1 MINELYITNIISS
14 REFNNEEKIKSIL
27 QLFRVSFEDKQQMIN
42 DQANLISSQQKL
54 IEIIVQNKNA
64 NEINDNNNNNNTEN
78 AIIGHN
84 SVIGNDLNITNENNN
99 NHAIKPLYKVF
110 IGQLPPN
117 IPIVQI
123 KNHLNEIFGH
133 VDSVYQLIP
142 NSNYAF
148 ALFSNYES
156 CQKAISRGNVKIQ
169 DKSFYIHNAHDRE

>member
-1 MINELYITNIISS
+1 
-14 REFNNEEKIKSIL
+14 
-27 QLFRVSFEDKQQMIN
+27 MIN

-54 IEIIVQNKNA
+54 IEIIVQKKNG
-64 NEINDNNNNNNTEN
+64 NENNTTN
-78 AIIGHN
+78 N
-84 SVIGNDLNITNENNN
+84 VVNGNDLIKSNDITNIMNENNN
-99 NHAIKPLYKVF
+99 GIRPLYKVF

-156 CQKAISRGNVKIQ
+156 CQKAISRGNIKIQ
-169 DKSFYIHNAHDRE
+169 DKSFYIHTAHDRE

>member
-54 IEIIVQNKNA
+54 IEIIVQKKNG
-64 NEINDNNNNNNTEN
+64 NENNTTN
-78 AIIGHN
+78 N
-84 SVIGNDLNITNENNN
+84 VVNGNDLIKSNDITNIMNENNN
-99 NHAIKPLYKVF
+99 GIRPLYKVF

-156 CQKAISRGNVKIQ
+156 CQKAISRGNIKIQ

>member
-1 MINELYITNIISS
+1 MISQMINELYITNIISS

-54 IEIIVQNKNA
+54 IEIIVQKKNG
-64 NEINDNNNNNNTEN
+64 NENNTTN
-78 AIIGHN
+78 N
-84 SVIGNDLNITNENNN
+84 VVNGNDLIKSNDITNIMNENNN
-99 NHAIKPLYKVF
+99 GIRPLYKVF

-156 CQKAISRGNVKIQ
+156 CQKAISRGNIKIQ
-169 DKSFYIHNAHDRE
+169 DKSFYIHNAHDR

>member
-54 IEIIVQNKNA
+54 IEIIVQKKNG
-64 NEINDNNNNNNTEN
+64 NENNTTN
-78 AIIGHN
+78 N
-84 SVIGNDLNITNENNN
+84 VVNGNDLIKSNDIMNITNENNN
-99 NHAIKPLYKVF
+99 GIRPLYKVF

-156 CQKAISRGNVKIQ
+156 CQKAISRGNIKIQ

>member
-1 MINELYITNIISS
+1 MISQMINELYITNIISS

-54 IEIIVQNKNA
+54 IEIIVQKKNG
-64 NEINDNNNNNNTEN
+64 NENNTTN
-78 AIIGHN
+78 N
-84 SVIGNDLNITNENNN
+84 VVNGNDLIKSNDIMNITNENNN
-99 NHAIKPLYKVF
+99 GIRPLYKVF

-133 VDSVYQLIP
+133 VDSVYQLIR

-156 CQKAISRGNVKIQ
+156 CQKAISRGNIKIQ

>member
-1 MINELYITNIISS
+1 MISQMINELYITNIISS

-54 IEIIVQNKNA
+54 IEIIVQKKNGK
-64 NEINDNNNNNNTEN
+64 ENNTTN
-78 AIIGHN
+78 N
-84 SVIGNDLNITNENNN
+84 VVNGNDLIKSNDITNIMNENNN
-99 NHAIKPLYKVF
+99 GIRPLYKVF

-156 CQKAISRGNVKIQ
+156 CQKAISRGNIKIQ

>member
-1 MINELYITNIISS
+1 MISQMINELYITNIISS

-54 IEIIVQNKNA
+54 IEIIVQKKNG
-64 NEINDNNNNNNTEN
+64 NENNTTN
-78 AIIGHN
+78 N
-84 SVIGNDLNITNENNN
+84 VVNGNDLIKSNDITNIMNENNN
-99 NHAIKPLYKVF
+99 GIRPLYKVF

-156 CQKAISRGNVKIQ
+156 CQKAISRGNIKIQ

>member
-1 MINELYITNIISS
+1 MISQMINELYITNIIGS

-54 IEIIVQNKNA
+54 IEIIVQKKN
-64 NEINDNNNNNNTEN
+64 
-78 AIIGHN
+78 
-84 SVIGNDLNITNENNN
+84 TNENNTTN
-99 NHAIKPLYKVF
+99 NVTIDNDLIKSNDIMDENNNGNFRKIASNYNIYLQYCIYYVYVYFFIGIKPLYKVF
-110 IGQLPPN
+110 IGQLPPS

-142 NSNYAF
+142 NVSIIYMIGVIF
-148 ALFSNYES
+148 LM
-156 CQKAISRGNVKIQ
+156 
-169 DKSFYIHNAHDRE
+169 